1 MKQFDRIA
9 RPGIAISLAMALAA
23 LAPSAASAQAAG
35 GEQIF
40 RQKCQMCH
48 VAAAG
53 KPAGIGPN
61 LAGVVGRK
69 SGGAA
74 SYAYSPALKNAK
86 LVWTKAN
93 LDRFLSGPAKMV
105 PGTRMSV
112 VISDPAQRAA
122 LIQYLSKAR

>member
-1 MKQFDRIA
+1 MKQYHRIA
-9 RPGIAISLAMALAA
+9 RPGMAISLVMALSA
-23 LAPSAASAQAAG
+23 LVPSTASAQTAS

-69 SGGAA
+69 SGSTA
-74 SYAYSPALKNAK
+74 YAYSPALKNAK